1 MVSHDKN
8 KGLSAARN
16 TGLLS
21 AVGDFLININILFQE
36 GILDEDLL
44 WSYLVFLRAKGVVV
58 PQVTYIYEDNPG
70 SIMNTSSARI
80 INRIISR
87 ILICNTILDN
97 PPCQICEEYYMYIF
111 YVMIRFH
118 TIWGEKAHKPE
129 TAII

>member
-21 AVGDFLININILFQE
+21 AVGDFLINNNILFQE

-80 INRIISR
+80 INRIAVYLFV
-87 ILICNTILDN
+87 ILYWIILLARSVRNIICIYST
-97 PPCQICEEYYMYIF
+97 
-111 YVMIRFH
+111 
-118 TIWGEKAHKPE
+118 
-129 TAII
+129 